1 MFMTNMLNIL
11 ASGDESAKSLAVDAE
26 GLRRVCLVL
35 VALLAAVIVSFTG
48 LIGFV
53 GLVAP
58 HIVRTVIGP
67 DNRFLLPASAAF
79 GALLL
84 VAADLI
90 GRVVIA
96 PAVLQVGV
104 ITAFLGGPLF
114 LWLILRKNSTIWG

>member
-1 MFMTNMLNIL
+1 
-11 ASGDESAKSLAVDAE
+11 
-26 GLRRVCLVL
+26 
-35 VALLAAVIVSFTG
+35 
-48 LIGFV
+48 GFV